1 MKNNRKS
8 FIDYLVFLTVFKIFF
23 VLCDWKE
30 FLMVFLV
37 AILVYTGSLVEVEKS

>member
-8 FIDYLVFLTVFKIFF
+8 FIDYLVFFMVFKIFF
-23 VLCDWKE
+23 VLCNWKE

-37 AILVYTGSLVEVEKS
+37 AVLIYVGSFIEIE